1 MALELQT
8 QTYTLDGDVSDVISM
23 PFLPSESMGM
33 TFFPLFF
40 FYCL

>member
-8 QTYTLDGDVSDVISM
+8 QTYTLDSDVSYVISM

-33 TFFPLFF
+33 TFFLVFL